1 MKRILALLCIVLLLA
16 PAGAL
21 ALTGQNYKTF
31 QTYYTA
37 NVDFINKNDNRHLL
51 PMLLS
56 QRNSG
61 KDDGRTYYDLLGD
74 VLSVSVV
81 TDAQGVIESCSIT
94 LTAPANM
101 EYGSAVYNDF
111 AISGYHSYAFL
122 MAMDTHTDPAQRYQL
137 VSDVVEGLKSGGGF
151 YSRQLDAYTLTCTRG
166 DGKATLDF
174 ENGATPSASPSSN
187 PDATPAPSDNGG
199 DGGDGGDTADD
210 YIG

>member
-1 MKRILALLCIVLLLA
+1 M
-16 PAGAL
+16 
-21 ALTGQNYKTF
+21 
-31 QTYYTA
+31 
-37 NVDFINKNDNRHLL
+37 
-51 PMLLS
+51 
-56 QRNSG
+56 
-61 KDDGRTYYDLLGD
+61 
-74 VLSVSVV
+74 LSVSVV

>member
-1 MKRILALLCIVLLLA
+1 MKRILALLCIALLLA

-31 QTYYTA
+31 QTYYNA
-37 NVDFINKNDNRHLL
+37 NVDFINKNDNRHLM

-56 QRNSG
+56 QRNSS

-81 TDAQGVIESCSIT
+81 TDAQSVIESCSIT

-137 VSDVVEGLKSGGGF
+137 VSDVVEGLKNGGGY

-166 DGKATLDF
+166 DSKATLDF
-174 ENGATPSASPSSN
+174 VNGAMPSASPPAD